1 MRSAVPVAACA
12 MVLAFGLSAGDASA
26 ATTKKAKAPA
36 SKSQSS
42 KASRSTK
49 GKSRSASAKA
59 APIAAPLP
67 ELSQGQLDVSQLV
80 QIGRAECEFDQSVLI
95 EPDVSRFGA
104 FQVKYKNKTYKMV
117 PEETATGA
125 IRLQDVDQGVVW
137 LQIPVKSMLMN
148 MNLGQRMVDAC
159 TQLAQRTAQTDAI
172 ARARDAA
179 ARLANPAPT
188 DGMTPQSPQ
197 EQPDE
202 PLPLLRN

>member
-12 MVLAFGLSAGDASA
+12 IFLAFGLSAGDTSA
-26 ATTKKAKAPA
+26 ATTKKAKAPT

-42 KASRSTK
+42 KASRSSK
-49 GKSRSASAKA
+49 GKSRAASAKA

-67 ELSQGQLDVSQLV
+67 ELSQAQLDVSQLV
-80 QIGRAECEFDQSVLI
+80 HIGRAECEFDQSVLI
-95 EPDVSRFGA
+95 EPDVTRFGA
-104 FQVKYKNKTYKMV
+104 FRVKYNNKTYKMV
-117 PEETATGA
+117 PEKTATGA
-125 IRLQDVDQGVVW
+125 IRLQDINQGVVW

-159 TQLAQRTAQTDAI
+159 TQPAQRTAQTDAI

-179 ARLANPAPT
+179 ARLANPAAI
-188 DGMTPQSPQ
+188 DSMTPGSPVA
-197 EQPDE
+197 QPVE